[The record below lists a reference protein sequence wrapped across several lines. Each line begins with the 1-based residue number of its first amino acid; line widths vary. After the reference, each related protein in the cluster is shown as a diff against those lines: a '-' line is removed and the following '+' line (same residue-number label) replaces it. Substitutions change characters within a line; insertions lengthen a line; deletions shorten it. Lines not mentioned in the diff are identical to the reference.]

1 MMFMA
6 AVYHFSENYLEGA
19 NDMEEKSLFQVKFE
33 CSPTFVEAFDRV
45 SGIDNRSRT
54 QQVKELLERYAGVR
68 ADGSKI
74 A

>member
-1 MMFMA
+1 
-6 AVYHFSENYLEGA
+6 
-19 NDMEEKSLFQVKFE
+19 MEEKSLFQVKFE
-33 CSPTFVEAFDRV
+33 CSPTFVETFDRV